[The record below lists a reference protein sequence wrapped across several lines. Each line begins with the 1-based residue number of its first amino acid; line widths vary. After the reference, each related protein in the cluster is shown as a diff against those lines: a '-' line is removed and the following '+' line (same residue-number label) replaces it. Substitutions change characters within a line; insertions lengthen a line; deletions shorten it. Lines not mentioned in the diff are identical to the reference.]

1 MARRP
6 ATRSKTSSP
15 VHRPS
20 LELPDALF
28 LRWFFYAL
36 ALIQVVS
43 EKGTSVLP
51 VGLGLTAAL
60 AVFAVISRNVGEDD
74 DGRVLVVAAVEAIL
88 VSFLIY
94 FAGVAGGILLLPV
107 ALAALISI
115 ERGQQAGVI
124 FAWVNCIG
132 WLTPTIMDKNL
143 AQLNILGLIYRVA
156 LLCAVPFVIRALPR
170 DHSGRGSDD
179 ADIRRM
185 QSKALEKA
193 QEAAR
198 THGEARLVQEQE
210 LNHERRK
217 LEALMKI
224 AHRMAVLR
232 NPDEL
237 LSTIVEC
244 AKEQLQVHV
253 AVILLRKGQQLVVEW
268 KEGFTEAA
276 ASRLNGAIGQGLLGR
291 LAATGESFF
300 YSQVDG
306 AEPIRPYWPLHGL
319 EQLIPI
325 LRGQQPHGYQPHSDD
340 LRNFLVVPLQT
351 PIDNAPLGLILVG
364 NRLVGDRFTLH
375 DQGYLQIL
383 ATDAAISIRNL
394 FFMAERER
402 SHDEMIRALA
412 QAIEAKDPY
421 TSGHVTRV
429 CTYSIKLAQAMG
441 LPANFVKDLN
451 TAAMLH
457 DVGKISTPDSILM
470 KQGPLTDEEF
480 EIMKQHVV
488 HSARII
494 RDIRSVSSEI
504 QKMVLGHHERWDG
517 KGYPEGL
524 RGEEIPLGA
533 QIMAVADA
541 YDAMTSHRPY
551 RNGLDTDEA
560 MRRLEK
566 GAGSQFNAQVV
577 SYFMALANFTPQENS
592 SLRQLVHEAR
602 QKVGANLLRTPAA
615 RPGSGVDGS
624 AGQVGSVSA
633 PSGPARRG
641 PEKLELGRDDS
652 RENSR

>member
-1 MARRP
+1 MAHRP
-6 ATRSKTSSP
+6 AVRSHTRGKP
-15 VHRPS
+15 RQPLLDLPAS
-20 LELPDALF
+20 LP
-28 LRWFFYAL
+28 LRWFFYAA
-36 ALIQVVS
+36 ALVQIVAD
-43 EKGTSVLP
+43 KGTSVLP
-51 VGLGLTAAL
+51 VASGLTLAL
-60 AVFAVISRNVGEDD
+60 AVFAALSCKVEDEEE
-74 DGRVLVVAAVEAIL
+74 GRVLAMSAIESIL

-94 FAGVAGGILLLPV
+94 FAGVSGGILLLPV
-107 ALAALISI
+107 ALACLISI
-115 ERGQQAGVI
+115 ERGQLAGVV
-124 FAWVNCIG
+124 FAWVNCVG

-143 AQLNILGLIYRVA
+143 GQLSILGLIYRVA
-156 LLCAVPFVIRALPR
+156 IICVVPFVIRALPR
-170 DHSGRGSDD
+170 EPRGNDSG
-179 ADIRRM
+179 ARM

-198 THGEARLVQEQE
+198 SHGEARLLQEQE
-210 LNHERRK
+210 LNQERRK

-244 AKEQLQVHV
+244 AKEQLQVRV
-253 AVILLRKGQQLVVEW
+253 AVILLRKGPQVVVEW
-268 KEGFTEAA
+268 KDGFTDAA
-276 ASRLNGAIGQGLLGR
+276 ASRLNCPVGQGLLGR
-291 LAATGESFF
+291 LVASGESFF

-306 AEPIRPYWPLHGL
+306 SEPIRPYWPLHGM

-325 LRGQQPHGYQPHSDD
+325 LRGQPAQGYQPHSDD

-351 PIDNAPLGLILVG
+351 PAENSPLGLILVG
-364 NRLVGDRFTLH
+364 NRLVGDHFSFH

-394 FFMAERER
+394 FFLAERER
-402 SHDEMIRALA
+402 THEEMIKALA

-421 TSGHVTRV
+421 TSGHVSRV
-429 CTYSIKLAQAMG
+429 CTYSIKLAQSMA
-441 LPANFVKDLN
+441 LPAHFIKDLN

-494 RDIRSVSSEI
+494 RDIRSVSPEI

-517 KGYPEGL
+517 RGYPQGL
-524 RGEEIPLGA
+524 AADEIPLGA
-533 QIMAVADA
+533 QILAVADA
-541 YDAMTSHRPY
+541 YDAMTANRPY
-551 RNGLDTDEA
+551 RNGLHADEA

-566 GAGSQFNAQVV
+566 GAGSQFNAKVV
-577 SYFMALANFTPQENS
+577 SYFMALANFTPEENS
-592 SLRQLVHEAR
+592 ELRQLVNEAR
-602 QKVGANLLRTPAA
+602 QKVGANLLRTSAA
-615 RPGSGVDGS
+615 TPESGVGDSG
-624 AGQVGSVSA
+624 GEVGSVSA
-633 PSGPARRG
+633 PEGPVRRG
-641 PEKLELGRDDS
+641 PDRLELGLDDS